1 MLPLSKPLYIVEIHS
16 VLFRCL
22 ASYESYKC
30 NNLRQREKEGERER
44 ERGERERKREREK
57 ERKRETSP
65 NF

>member
-44 ERGERERKREREK
+44 ERKRERERDR
-57 ERKRETSP
+57 ERERERER
-65 NF
+65 N